1 MDRPA
6 LQPFPAS
13 WPFRRVAS
21 VRLAP
26 KPAMAADNEEQ
37 QEATTPLP
45 IDDGIQYAPILFLVL
60 VVVCAQLNCII
71 ERHRFGSSDENARR
85 SA

>member
-1 MDRPA
+1 
-6 LQPFPAS
+6 
-13 WPFRRVAS
+13 
-21 VRLAP
+21 
-26 KPAMAADNEEQ
+26 MAADNEEQ

-45 IDDGIQYAPILFLVL
+45 IDDGIPYAPILFLVL

-71 ERHRFGSSDENARR
+71 ERHRFGSSNARSLR

>member
-1 MDRPA
+1 
-6 LQPFPAS
+6 
-13 WPFRRVAS
+13 
-21 VRLAP
+21 
-26 KPAMAADNEEQ
+26 MAADNEEQ

-71 ERHRFGSSDENARR
+71 ERHRFGGSNARR

>member
-1 MDRPA
+1 MDSARAGPRPPRGGI
-6 LQPFPAS
+6 LDQTPIRPQS
-13 WPFRRVAS
+13 EKVPE
-21 VRLAP
+21 
-26 KPAMAADNEEQ
+26 EEQ

-45 IDDGIQYAPILFLVL
+45 IDDGIPYAPILFLVL

-71 ERHRFGSSDENARR
+71 ERHRFGGSNARR

>member
-1 MDRPA
+1 MT
-6 LQPFPAS
+6 
-13 WPFRRVAS
+13 
-21 VRLAP
+21 
-26 KPAMAADNEEQ
+26 DNQKEQ
-37 QEATTPLP
+37 ATTPLP
-45 IDDGIQYAPILFLVL
+45 IDDGIPYAPVLFLVL

>member
-1 MDRPA
+1 MDR
-6 LQPFPAS
+6 
-13 WPFRRVAS
+13 WTDRRRACNL
-21 VRLAP
+21 LACLLARHLP

-71 ERHRFGSSDENARR
+71 ERHRFGGSNARR

>member
-1 MDRPA
+1 MTDA
-6 LQPFPAS
+6 NQ
-13 WPFRRVAS
+13 
-21 VRLAP
+21 
-26 KPAMAADNEEQ
+26 EEQ
-37 QEATTPLP
+37 ATTPLP
-45 IDDGIQYAPILFLVL
+45 IDDGIPYAPVLFLVL